1 MQRLVSEIIAEGGR
15 TFSFE
20 FFPPKTDAGEAV
32 LWRSLREL
40 EALAPDFVSVTYGAG
55 GSTRARTVD
64 ITRRIMLDTDLN
76 AVGHLTCVGATT
88 AELREV
94 VDEYRVVG
102 VHNILALRGD
112 PAGGP
117 SAEWTATSGGL
128 DHADELVRLVA
139 DSGSF
144 DVGVAAFP
152 DKHPASPSLE
162 FDADVL
168 RRKQDAG
175 ASYAITQFFFEASA
189 YERLVELAVAR
200 GCTIP
205 IIPGIMPVTD
215 VGQIERFAKLSGAD
229 FPLRLAQRFHAVADD
244 PESVRRLGVETAGLL
259 ADHLLALGA
268 PGLHFYTLN
277 RSTATRDIYRAL
289 GLAPSVA
296 PVDADVDNRHT
307 GDIS

>member
-1 MQRLVSEIIAEGGR
+1 MQRRVSEIIAEGGR
-15 TFSFE
+15 SFSFE
-20 FFPPKTDAGEAV
+20 FFPPKTGAGEAV

-40 EALAPDFVSVTYGAG
+40 EELAPDFVSVTYGAG
-55 GSTRARTVD
+55 GTTRARTVE
-64 ITRRIMLDTDLN
+64 ITRRIMLETDMN
-76 AVGHLTCVGATT
+76 AVGHLTCVGATA
-88 AELREV
+88 AELRDV
-94 VDEYRVVG
+94 VGEYRDVG

-117 SAEWTATSGGL
+117 SAEWVATPAGL
-128 DHADELVRLVA
+128 DHADELVGLIR

-152 DKHPASPSLE
+152 DGHPASPSLE

-168 RRKQDAG
+168 MRKQDAG

-189 YERLVELAVAR
+189 YERLVDLAARR

-215 VGQIERFAKLSGAD
+215 VAQIERFAKLSGAA
-229 FPLRLAQRFHAVADD
+229 FPVRLAQRFHAVAADSD
-244 PESVRRLGVETAGLL
+244 AVRRLGVETAGLL
-259 ADHLLALGA
+259 ASQLLELGA

-277 RSTATRDIYRAL
+277 RSTATRDIYREL
-289 GLAPSVA
+289 GLAPDPA
-296 PVDADVDNRHT
+296 RR
-307 GDIS
+307 